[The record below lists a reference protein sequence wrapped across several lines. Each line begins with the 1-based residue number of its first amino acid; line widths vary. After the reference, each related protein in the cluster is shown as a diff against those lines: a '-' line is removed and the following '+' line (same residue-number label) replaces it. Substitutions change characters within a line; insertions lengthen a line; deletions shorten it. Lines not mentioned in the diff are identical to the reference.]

1 MTNAPLSKPGSGSV
15 PQYSRTQH
23 KSDRR
28 QARTYDGPR
37 KHCPCLAVSRL
48 AVRRTQG
55 RVQHASAISTGKSII
70 YLPCSAARLTAQSE
84 TERSLS
90 AVVYSLD
97 DTTVGRAADTTRN
110 KYVQKLWVRTYVQ
123 CRLGRVKER
132 CTAFLVRAYQMTTRP
147 AETSCRP
154 KGCAYGFTLSS
165 SD

>member
-28 QARTYDGPR
+28 QARTYDDPR
-37 KHCPCLAVSRL
+37 KHRPCLAVARL
-48 AVRRTQG
+48 VVRRTPG
-55 RVQHASAISTGKSII
+55 RVQHSSAISTGKSII
-70 YLPCSAARLTAQSE
+70 HLPCSAARLTAQSE

-97 DTTVGRAADTTRN
+97 DTTVGRVADRARN

-123 CRLGRVKER
+123 CRLGRAVHGLPRTRLPDDDAASRNELQTER
-132 CTAFLVRAYQMTTRP
+132 VRVRLHVV
-147 AETSCRP
+147 
-154 KGCAYGFTLSS
+154 FI
-165 SD
+165 